1 MGAKYNKSV
10 AQTALRYYI
19 QRNIVVIPKS
29 SNKERMKQNFDIFD
43 FELSQDDMEQISTLD
58 TGKSLFFS
66 HYDPKTVEL
75 MMEWEKMF

>member
-1 MGAKYNKSV
+1 
-10 AQTALRYYI
+10 
-19 QRNIVVIPKS
+19 
-29 SNKERMKQNFDIFD
+29 MKQNFDIFD